1 MTVID
6 NYPGE
11 GTSGVEGASGCV
23 VLYWDKEE
31 T

>member
-6 NYPGE
+6 NYPG
-11 GTSGVEGASGCV
+11 TSGVDGASGCV